1 MDLHNWF
8 KLRQSRRKAIRNLGM
23 LAGAGLAIDA
33 GVLAAERVAA
43 NGLAQHPNPINHILI
58 ACQENHSFDQYFG
71 FYPHAGKFGLPANY
85 SQPDGNGGTVT
96 PQHITSPFAADVS
109 HTWQAMHR
117 EWDNGKMDGFYT
129 TDGSDALG
137 YYDGSD
143 LRYYYALAGAF
154 MLCGNYFC
162 TVLGPTVPNRLAL
175 VAGTS
180 GGNTTDTLAAGSLN
194 FPTIVDLLDRYKI
207 TWKCYN
213 LGLGLGSTSW
223 LEHFNALNFFKNWQ
237 DDDRLQFSEDDYHN
251 DLSSGTLP
259 QVSFLISEEL
269 ISEHPPLNIQD
280 GQKKMADVIARLMS
294 SSAWTSSA
302 LFFTYDEG
310 GGYFDHVAP
319 PQLDAYGLGFRV
331 PTLVVSP
338 YTKRGYVSGQLYEH
352 ASILKFIERR
362 FNLPTLASV
371 NHQFDTSTP
380 GNNND
385 AANGGT
391 TGPAAP
397 PRDGNNRVGDFYEA
411 FDFTQNPNYHPSLPT
426 FS

>member
-1 MDLHNWF
+1 MDLYNWF
-8 KLRQSRRKAIRNLGM
+8 RLRQSRRKAMRNLGM

-33 GVLAAERVAA
+33 GVLAAGRVAA
-43 NGLAQHPNPINHILI
+43 SPLSQHPNPINHVLI
-58 ACQENHSFDQYFG
+58 ACQENHSFDNYFG
-71 FYPHAGKFGLPANY
+71 NYPQAGKFGVPANY

-96 PQHITSPFAADVS
+96 PQHITSPFPTDVS
-109 HTWQAMHR
+109 HTWQTIHS

-129 TDGSDALG
+129 AGGSDALG
-137 YYDGSD
+137 YYDGSN
-143 LRYYYALAGAF
+143 LQYYYALAGAF
-154 MLCGNYFC
+154 TLCGNYFC
-162 TVLGPTVPNRLAL
+162 PVLGPTVPNRLAL

-180 GGNTTDTLAAGSLN
+180 GGNTTDTLGAGSLN
-194 FPTIVDLLDRYKI
+194 FPVIVDLLDRYKI

-213 LGLGLGSTSW
+213 LGLSLGSTSW
-223 LEHFNALNFFKNWQ
+223 LEHFNALNFFQNWQ
-237 DDDRLQFSEDDYHN
+237 NDNRLQFSEDDYHN
-251 DLSSGTLP
+251 DLNAGTLP
-259 QVSFLISEEL
+259 QVSFLITEEL
-269 ISEHPPLNIQD
+269 ISEHPPLNIQN
-280 GQKKMADVIARLMS
+280 GQQKMADVIAKLMA
-294 SSAWTSSA
+294 SSAWASSA

-338 YTKRGYVSGQLYEH
+338 YAKRGYVSGQIYEH

-362 FNLPTLASV
+362 FNLPALASV
-371 NHQFDTSTP
+371 NHLFDTSTP

-385 AANGGT
+385 AANGAA

-397 PRDGNNRVGDFYEA
+397 PRDGNKHLGDFYEA
-411 FDFTQNPNYHPSLPT
+411 FDFTQNPDYHPSLPA